1 MTAAVALALDPA
13 ASDNRFMTII
23 GLIGRIGAGKSTVA
37 RRFAAHGAH
46 VIDADRIGH
55 EVLKEDAVIQA
66 VVRCF
71 GTDVLD
77 AEGHVRRRAIA
88 NHVFGPTRAH
98 AEALEWLESLIHP
111 RVHQRI
117 AAELAALE
125 AAELA
130 TLEAAELATLEAA
143 EPKALQEP
151 SGKSNNHTPPRNVVV
166 LDVPL
171 LVQAGWADACDHLVV
186 VTCSDALRRQR
197 LAARQWNPAEQ
208 DAREAA
214 WSRKYSPVPL
224 PSRKISTVDASGDL
238 AYTHVLVDFIWSG
251 LSG

>member
-1 MTAAVALALDPA
+1 MKGAVALAIDPA
-13 ASDNRFMTII
+13 AGDNRGMTII

-37 RRFAAHGAH
+37 RRFAAHGGH
-46 VIDADRIGH
+46 VIDADRIAH

-66 VVRCF
+66 VVLRF

-77 AEGHVRRRAIA
+77 AEGHIRRRAIA
-88 NHVFGPTRAH
+88 DHVFGPTRAH
-98 AEALEWLESLIHP
+98 ALALLWLESLIHP

-117 AAELAALE
+117 TAELAALN
-125 AAELA
+125 
-130 TLEAAELATLEAA
+130 AA

-151 SGKSNNHTPPRNVVV
+151 SGKSNNHTPPRNIVV

-214 WSRKYSPVPL
+214 WSRKYVPPTL
-224 PSRKISTVDASGDL
+224 PSEKISTVDASGDL
-238 AYTHVLVDFIWSG
+238 AYTLSQADLIWSG